1 MPMTRRPAPP
11 APLNLPR
18 LAQSMAGQWV
28 SLPGSAARV
37 LGLTERVAGTAPG
50 YLICL
55 AGEVVVDLPAGDFVK
70 LRVGETFRVAD
81 GIWQALATAEG
92 TVLLHL
98 PE

>member
-1 MPMTRRPAPP
+1 M
-11 APLNLPR
+11 
-18 LAQSMAGQWV
+18 

-37 LGLTERVAGTAPG
+37 LGLTGRVAGTAPG

-70 LRVGETFRVAD
+70 LRVGETFRVAE
-81 GIWQALATAEG
+81 WSWKVLATAEG
-92 TVLLHL
+92 AVLLHL

>member
-1 MPMTRRPAPP
+1 MTRRPAPP

-37 LGLTERVAGTAPG
+37 LGLTGRVTGTAPG

-70 LRVGETFRVAD
+70 LRVGESFRVAE
-81 GIWQALATAEG
+81 GSWQALATAGG